1 MRDNMRI
8 MFLTYASSVE
18 GRANI
23 DIFTPAKE
31 LMRRGHK
38 VYVIS
43 RKDNNGYQIT
53 SEVGSLTVYPV
64 IPELPFNYFATP
76 LLIFRISGLIKD
88 FHPDILISDGDFNL
102 PIISFCI
109 RRWLKIPNIWM
120 FRETTLEDFYS
131 YHKNLLLRAVSY
143 SLYKVNHFLFNRS
156 KHLMAIDKKLQTFYQ
171 TALGRN
177 DVKVINLL
185 CVDMTK
191 FKIDKE
197 TTQFYRRKFGIE
209 ESEVIILYSGSVA
222 PPRRLDLLINAFF
235 QLKKEYPYLR
245 LVISS
250 ASPRVVRSSAGI
262 KNPKQDLIKKVQ
274 NLGLSGSV
282 IFPNRLPWEEMPKL
296 ISMADICIDTYPK
309 QAMTPSGKL
318 LEWMACGKCVVSPA
332 NPGDYLIK
340 DGFNGILYSPG
351 SKEELIQKISLV
363 LEKRELREFLGRN
376 ARATVEM
383 NYDVKKAA
391 PILEQFC
398 QGVISVK

>member
-1 MRDNMRI
+1 MRI
-8 MFLTYASSVE
+8 MFLTYASSIE

-31 LMRRGHK
+31 LMRRGHE

-43 RKDNNGYQIT
+43 RKDNNERYQIT
-53 SEVGSLTVYPV
+53 SEIGSLTVYPI

-76 LLIFRISGLIKD
+76 LLILRITKLIKD
-88 FHPDILISDGDFNL
+88 FHPDVLISDGDFNL

-143 SLYKVNHFLFNRS
+143 SLYTVNHFLFNRS